1 MNNLRFLTKTGDLYR
16 HILLIILIGL
26 MLFPY
31 GITFIISGKSI
42 PQFYDAPFKITLPFY
57 WSNYKEAWEEIK
69 FYLRNSIIVSGFSV
83 IGVVVMSVLSAYAF
97 ARYKFP
103 GREVLYYLVISL
115 LMIPGVLTL
124 IPSFMLVK
132 YLGLLN
138 TRWAL
143 FLPYISGGQ
152 VFAIFILRSFFASIP
167 TDYFDAARIDGASE
181 LQILRHVTLPL
192 SWSIIGV
199 VAVMNVLGTWNDL
212 IWPLVTL
219 QDTRLYTL
227 TVGLYNFRNSYYTVW
242 GPLMAG
248 YIIGSIPLIILFIFT
263 SKLFVEGLA
272 SGAIKM

>member
-1 MNNLRFLTKTGDLYR
+1 MNGLRFLIKTGDLYR
-16 HILLIILIGL
+16 HILLIILLGL

-42 PQFYDAPFKITLPFY
+42 PQFNDAPFTLTLPFY
-57 WSNYKEAWEEIK
+57 WSNYAEAWQEIK
-69 FYLRNSIIVSGFSV
+69 FYLRNSIIISGFSV
-83 IGVVVMSVLSAYAF
+83 LGVVSMSVLSAYAF
-97 ARYKFP
+97 SRFRFP
-103 GREVLYYLVISL
+103 GKEIIYYLVISL

-124 IPSFMLVK
+124 IPSFMLIK

-143 FLPYISGGQ
+143 LLPYISGGQ
-152 VFAIFILRSFFASIP
+152 VFAIFILRSFFSSIP

-181 LQILRHVTLPL
+181 IQILRHVTLPL

-199 VAVMNVLGTWNDL
+199 VAIMNVLGTWNDL

-219 QDTRLYTL
+219 QDSNLYTL
-227 TVGLYNFRNSYYTVW
+227 TVGLYNFRGMYYTVW

-248 YIIGSIPLIILFIFT
+248 YIIGSIPLIILFVFT
-263 SKLFVEGLA
+263 SRLFVEGLT
-272 SGAIKM
+272 SGAIKI